1 MQHQVVS
8 RDEWLAARLG
18 LAAISG
24 YPTARP
30 AQGSEESMVRR
41 AIAAD
46 HSEAI
51 KPCSVLHQYLF
62 EHLFIGRP
70 KTQHP

>member
-30 AQGSEESMVRR
+30 AQRG
-41 AIAAD
+41 AIR
-46 HSEAI
+46 
-51 KPCSVLHQYLF
+51 PL
-62 EHLFIGRP
+62 GRWR
-70 KTQHP
+70 